1 VAKTYKKRA
10 EEIWELAEEE
20 GKIHYDIGYR
30 GGGIGINSRW
40 LAFEIGGFV
49 NEDYD
54 PYYLEARLPR
64 YFGAGC
70 NYLGGG
76 VRGAIFSSD
85 FDDAIWEE
93 YPKIAK
99 LLYEIGKLV
108 VKKYKEAEDSLNLEE
123 YDIWGVEATE
133 RARQLGIVSAY

>member
-1 VAKTYKKRA
+1 M
-10 EEIWELAEEE
+10 AEEE
-20 GKIHYDIGYR
+20 GKIHYNIGHR

-76 VRGAIFSSD
+76 VRGAIFPSD

-93 YPKIAK
+93 YPKIAR
-99 LLYEIGKLV
+99 LLEEIANLA
-108 VKKYKEAEDSLNLEE
+108 VKKYEEAEGSLNLEE
-123 YDIWGVEATE
+123 YDEWGVEATK
-133 RARQLGIVSAY
+133 RARQLGIKSAY